1 MTNTPE
7 QPKGALHN
15 LQWVHIALAFILCA
29 TIFSLVFWADQKLE
43 TISTFIIAIAGVYG
57 AFYLR
62 QSRQDTLE
70 TKTVA
75 NGNLARKDQEIAD
88 LQNKLAA
95 FQRVHTQEIAQMAV
109 QVPNTAH
116 LPESLL
122 ADLHAN
128 GADAITSTVPL
139 PIART

>member
-7 QPKGALHN
+7 QKSVLNN
-15 LQWVHIALAFILCA
+15 LQWVHIALVFILCG

-75 NGNLARKDQEIAD
+75 NGNLARKDQEIAN
-88 LQNKLAA
+88 LQDKLAA
-95 FQRVHTQEIAQMAV
+95 FQRIHTQEIAQMAV
-109 QVPNTAH
+109 QVPNTAR

-122 ADLHAN
+122 ADLHPN
-128 GADAITSTVPL
+128 GADEITSTVPL
-139 PIART
+139 PITRT